1 LEQLDRLEAPA
12 DISGTIRLE
21 HRVEQAQIS
30 DEDYQAS
37 IPTAPVLL
45 SDDGIP
51 VDISAPLLE
60 NELTIGGDF

>member
-1 LEQLDRLEAPA
+1 M
-12 DISGTIRLE
+12 
-21 HRVEQAQIS
+21 EQAQIS